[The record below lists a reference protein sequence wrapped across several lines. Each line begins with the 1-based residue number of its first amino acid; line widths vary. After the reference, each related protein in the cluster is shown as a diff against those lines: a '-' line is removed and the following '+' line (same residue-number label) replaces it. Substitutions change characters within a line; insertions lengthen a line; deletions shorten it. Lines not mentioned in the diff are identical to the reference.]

1 MAVSTYDR
9 GLREM
14 SGEGGQVIRFPALG
28 KAPARPVL
36 AASVAV
42 FRDGKVLLA
51 TRTKP
56 PADQLW
62 SLPGGKVEA
71 GETLEQAALRELEE
85 EVGVSARI
93 VGFNRHVEIFGRD
106 ATGAITHH
114 FVVAS
119 FVGEWLAGEPQTGPE
134 AGAVMWADPL
144 KLGGLATTRELADVL
159 RRARGILLDARD
171 GA

>member
-1 MAVSTYDR
+1 
-9 GLREM
+9 M
-14 SGEGGQVIRFPALG
+14 SGESGQVIRFPSSA

-71 GETLEQAALRELEE
+71 GETLEEAALRELEE
-85 EVGVSARI
+85 EVGVRARI
-93 VGFNRHVEIFGRD
+93 IGFNRHVEIFGRD
-106 ATGAITHH
+106 SAGAVTHH

-119 FVGEWLAGEPQTGPE
+119 FVGAWVSGEPEPGPE
-134 AGAVMWADPL
+134 AGAVMWADPHR
-144 KLGGLATTRELADVL
+144 LGGLATTRDLGDVL
-159 RRARGILLDARD
+159 RRAATLFNAG
-171 GA
+171 GTSP

>member
-1 MAVSTYDR
+1 
-9 GLREM
+9 M
-14 SGEGGQVIRFPALG
+14 SGDSGQVIRFPHSA

-42 FRDGKVLLA
+42 FRDGLVLLA

-71 GETLEQAALRELEE
+71 GETLEEAALRELEE
-85 EVGVSARI
+85 EVGIKGRI
-93 VGFNRHVEIFGRD
+93 LAFNRHVEIFGRD
-106 ATGAITHH
+106 SAGAVTHH

-119 FVGEWLAGEPQTGPE
+119 FVGEWLSGEAAPGPE
-134 AGAVMWADPL
+134 AGAVRWVDPQR
-144 KLGGLATTRELADVL
+144 LGGLATTRELGDVL
-159 RRARGILLDARD
+159 RRAQAIFRDAGGGR
-171 GA
+171 

>member
-1 MAVSTYDR
+1 
-9 GLREM
+9 M
-14 SGEGGQVIRFPALG
+14 SDASGQVIRFPASG

-36 AASVAV
+36 AASIAV

-71 GETLEQAALRELEE
+71 GETLEEAALRELDE

-93 VGFNRHVEIFGRD
+93 IGFNRHVEIFGRD
-106 ATGAITHH
+106 AKGAVTHH

-119 FVGEWLAGEPQTGPE
+119 FVGEWLAGEPKPGPE

-144 KLGGLATTRELADVL
+144 RLGGLATTRELGDVL
-159 RRARGILLDARD
+159 RRADAILRSAPGRP
-171 GA
+171 